1 MRILAA
7 FFWIGFTAC
16 AASADDSVA
25 ASGPDADVQAAVT
38 AFQDWTKAFMEERYS
53 DQWGLVHDRIQTWYP
68 KKRWRRMMS
77 RSVRKN
83 GRLIEARI
91 TKASRVTPE
100 ELPCTEMGHCYRR
113 GMTLVVLL
121 LATQYETASPAQPE
135 YVIMTKGDRGWY
147 FGGGTFPGLPAG
159 ETIVILDRKDERRYR
174 ANVDEIQ

>member
-1 MRILAA
+1 MRIMAA
-7 FFWIGFTAC
+7 FIWISITTC
-16 AASADDSVA
+16 AAAADEGVGAPDSDEGVRAAVA
-25 ASGPDADVQAAVT
+25 A
-38 AFQDWTKAFMEERYS
+38 FQGWSKAFMEERYS
-53 DQWGLVHDRIQTWYP
+53 DQWGLVHERIQTWYP

-91 TKASRVTPE
+91 TKVSRVTPE
-100 ELPCTEMGHCYRR
+100 DLPCTEMGHCYRR
-113 GMTLVVLL
+113 GMTLVILL

-174 ANVDEIQ
+174 SNIDEIQ